1 MASILLQNATLLVPR
16 GPGDDHIVPLKN
28 HSLLIEGNKI
38 TRIAAQIESP
48 SDATEVIDCT
58 AKLITPGFIDT
69 HHHLWQT
76 QMKGR
81 HADHS
86 LLEYMAP
93 GNMVSRSYKPE
104 DVFWGQLGGCL
115 EALEAGTTTIVDH
128 AHISYTPEHNTAA
141 LSGTISSGI
150 RSIYCYTPTGR
161 VKTWKPFEFEDTL
174 IPDWVLEQLTELCQR
189 GPFSDGRV
197 TMGFGFDFYFL
208 PKEVLVGIFGKV
220 RELGIKTITS
230 HYVANLLEGSLVDI
244 LEGYGLLE
252 KDILLSHATPLNDSD
267 AEKLK
272 NVGAAVSSTPEI
284 ELQMSHGWPV
294 CFQENCTSI
303 SSLGIDCHSNNS
315 ASIVTQMRIAIQV
328 ERSRRNNKIID
339 TGKFPRRNQV
349 YVQDA
354 FQLATIRGARAIHM
368 EDQIGSL
375 EEGKIA
381 DLLIWDTLSPSMIC
395 AVEED
400 PIGAIIDHSSPSDIE
415 TVIVDGQFRKRDG
428 RLGSIK
434 LDLGLAPELKKD
446 KVEVEWRDV
455 AMELLKSRERIIAD
469 EIEIGADDR
478 QSAFENGLAL
488 FGVKRDKLIF

>member
-230 HYVANLLEGSLVDI
+230 HYVANLLE
-244 LEGYGLLE
+244 
-252 KDILLSHATPLNDSD
+252 
-267 AEKLK
+267 
-272 NVGAAVSSTPEI
+272 
-284 ELQMSHGWPV
+284 
-294 CFQENCTSI
+294 NCTSI

-339 TGKFPRRNQV
+339 TGKFPGRNQV

-478 QSAFENGLAL
+478 QSAFEN
-488 FGVKRDKLIF
+488 

>member
-38 TRIAAQIESP
+38 TRIAAQIEPP

-93 GNMVSRSYKPE
+93 
-104 DVFWGQLGGCL
+104 D
-115 EALEAGTTTIVDH
+115 
-128 AHISYTPEHNTAA
+128 TAA

-272 NVGAAVSSTPEI
+272 KVGAAVSSTPEI
-284 ELQMSHGWPV
+284 ELQMSHGWPI

-315 ASIVTQMRIAIQV
+315 VSVVTQMRIAIQV
-328 ERSRRNNKIID
+328 ERSRRNSKIID
-339 TGKFPRRNQV
+339 TGKFPGRNQV

-368 EDQIGSL
+368 EDQIGAL

-395 AVEED
+395 AVEEN

-415 TVIVDGQFRKRDG
+415 AVIVDGQFRKRDG

-434 LDLGLAPELKKD
+434 LDLELAPGLEQNKTD
-446 KVEVEWRDV
+446 VEWSDV